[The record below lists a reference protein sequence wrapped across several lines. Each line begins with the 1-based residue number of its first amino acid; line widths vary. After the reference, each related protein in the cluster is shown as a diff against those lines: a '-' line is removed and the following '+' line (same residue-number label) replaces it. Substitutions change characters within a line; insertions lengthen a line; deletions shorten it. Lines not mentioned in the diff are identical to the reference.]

1 MIELIFE
8 LGSEVILVVIKGQDV
23 KFGST
28 SYGAQMADI
37 SGLKLDYA
45 GVCREFP
52 DLELVDDWRE
62 QACNRF
68 KEKIKKM
75 ESENE
80 ISDYIITELEKQGY
94 KAKKKGR
101 DGHRTINL

>member
-8 LGSEVILVVIKGQDV
+8 LASEVILVVIDGKSV

-37 SGLKLDYA
+37 SGLQLNYD

-52 DLELVDDWRE
+52 DLELADDWRK
-62 QACNRF
+62 QACERF
-68 KEKIKKM
+68 KEKIKAMKT
-75 ESENE
+75 EDE
-80 ISDYIITELEKQGY
+80 ICNYIITELEKQGY
-94 KAKKKGR
+94 KAKNKQRAGFR
-101 DGHRTINL
+101 PINL